1 MLLLFLQRALS
12 YGVHERMEQSV
23 VNRMIRINFYYMVLF
38 VMLTLSIVY
47 AIFSELANLVL
58 INGITLGITLALYFI
73 LTNEKRVNLGSMFAL
88 FLTAALFLN
97 GFIFNMGVSDTMIL
111 ALYLLFPLGA
121 TSINGR
127 NGIYVPIGLGLI
139 TILLNSLP
147 GLETSVHLDLFNAL
161 VFFSVYTMIILVSL
175 YIEYTNRELL
185 SGLIRSRNLAEN
197 EAVQKDE
204 FIGALSHKLRTSLSN
219 IALINSLVND
229 KRISPDQHDLMETL
243 KESTNLLIED
253 VNNIV
258 EIASPGIMD
267 YKRSIVSFDL
277 ATVLDKSVNILT
289 TGESFS
295 EEIFITRKD
304 NLDHFI
310 IGDPSLVRSLA
321 VNIIKGLDSFKPD
334 HRPVE
339 LIVRNLKETPS
350 QIRLQFEFRIKTKR
364 GVVLAERVKRLH
376 QDEGSHGSSLAN
388 AYTLLLESESS
399 LSASY
404 DADHAAL
411 LFFLDFTKDP
421 TKQILVPQDV
431 PSDEEPKK
439 SGTSLDQARILLVED
454 NVINQ
459 KIVLLSLNKQVAQ
472 IDVAVNGKKAL
483 EMFGLKQYDL
493 VLMDIM
499 MPVMDGI
506 TATKKIREIESPGDS
521 HIPIIA
527 VTANAL
533 AGDRENCLAA
543 GADDYI
549 AKPFT
554 ADLMIRKMK
563 NLLA

>member
-1 MLLLFLQRALS
+1 MFLQFLQRALS

-23 VNRMIRINFYYMVLF
+23 VNRMIRINFYYMVLII
-38 VMLTLSIVY
+38 MLTLSIIY
-47 AIFSELANLVL
+47 ALFSGLAMLLLV
-58 INGITLGITLALYFI
+58 NGVTLGIALAFYFI
-73 LTNEKRVNLGSMFAL
+73 LTNEKRANLGSMLAL
-88 FLTAALFLN
+88 VLTATIFLN
-97 GFIFNMGVSDTMIL
+97 GFIFDMGVSDPLIL
-111 ALYLLFPLGA
+111 ALYFLFPLGA
-121 TSINGR
+121 VSISGR
-127 NGIYVPIGLGLI
+127 KGIYVPAGLGLV

-147 GLETSVHLDLFNAL
+147 GLETAVQLELFSAL
-161 VFFSVYTMIILVSL
+161 IFFTIYAMVILVSL
-175 YIEYTNRELL
+175 YIEHSNRELL
-185 SGLIRSRNLAEN
+185 TGLIRSKNIAEN

-229 KRISPDQHDLMETL
+229 KRVGPDQKDLMETL

-277 ATVLDKSVNILT
+277 ATVLDKSVSILT
-289 TGESFS
+289 SGDSFS
-295 EEIFITRKD
+295 EEVIITRTD

-364 GVVLAERVKRLH
+364 GEVLAERVKKLH
-376 QDEGSHGSSLAN
+376 QDEGPQGSSLAN
-388 AYTLLLESESS
+388 ASALLLESESS
-399 LSASY
+399 LLASH
-404 DADHAAL
+404 DTDHAAL

-421 TKQILVPQDV
+421 TKQIIAPPDA
-431 PSDEEPKK
+431 PSDEKPKK

-454 NVINQ
+454 NAINQ
-459 KIVLLSLNKQVAQ
+459 KIVLLSLSKQVAQ

-506 TATKKIREIESPGDS
+506 TATKKIREIESTGDS
-521 HIPIIA
+521 HIPIVA

-554 ADLMIRKMK
+554 ADLLIMKMK